1 MVGHMYSSNI
11 SKSKYPSKVQ
21 PDIFIS
27 SHPSNDSFGTPA
39 ETSGRTMALGA
50 TGSRSPTAVP
60 RAMSEVLLQTTPQR
74 HHGDNTSE
82 INKPD
87 QPLSNAMHIQVRLN
101 TGLMVRCSY

>member
-74 HHGDNTSE
+74 HP
-82 INKPD
+82 I
-87 QPLSNAMHIQVRLN
+87 
-101 TGLMVRCSY
+101 